1 MPMLYEIANTFPH
14 EILDAKEPPF
24 ISLYQPTHRYRPENK
39 QDLIRYKNLVRTI
52 EESLRQKYPK
62 REIETIMA
70 PFYALA
76 KDKMFWNNTYDGL
89 AILANKKQCV
99 IYKLQRP
106 VRELAVV
113 ADSFHIKPLIRIFQ
127 SADRYHVLGLNRKE
141 FALYEGNRY
150 GFEEVQFE
158 PGTPQTIEEVLEKE
172 YEKAPITPGVYG
184 DPGAPV
190 PHSYDEKRDKI
201 KKDTEKFFRFIDRF
215 VFENYS
221 RTTGLPLMIVG
232 LPEYHTL
239 FKNISRNPFLI
250 EEGVK
255 IAYDALTIDQL
266 REKVW
271 EAIEPRYLRK
281 TKELVEKFEMAKA
294 KGLGSDDLV
303 KIARAAFENNIDTV
317 LIEEDR
323 IIPGKID
330 PLSGKLERGDLID
343 PDVDD
348 ILDDLGEMA
357 FKKGSQVVVLPKER
371 MPSDTGAAA
380 IFKYKAEHY

>member
-1 MPMLYEIANTFPH
+1 
-14 EILDAKEPPF
+14 
-24 ISLYQPTHRYRPENK
+24 
-39 QDLIRYKNLVRTI
+39 
-52 EESLRQKYPK
+52 
-62 REIETIMA
+62 
-70 PFYALA
+70 
-76 KDKMFWNNTYDGL
+76 
-89 AILANKKQCV
+89 
-99 IYKLQRP
+99 
-106 VRELAVV
+106 
-113 ADSFHIKPLIRIFQ
+113 
-127 SADRYHVLGLNRKE
+127 
-141 FALYEGNRY
+141 
-150 GFEEVQFE
+150 
-158 PGTPQTIEEVLEKE
+158 
-172 YEKAPITPGVYG
+172 
-184 DPGAPV
+184 
-190 PHSYDEKRDKI
+190 
-201 KKDTEKFFRFIDRF
+201 
-215 VFENYS
+215 
-221 RTTGLPLMIVG
+221 MIVG

-357 FKKGSQVVVLPKER
+357 FKKGSQVVVLPKEKNAKR
-371 MPSDTGAAA
+371 YRCCCN
-380 IFKYKAEHY
+380 I